1 MELVREKDAEDSKGG
16 GGGRR
21 FAVREIAFC
30 GFVAIDTKTCLSKL

>member
-1 MELVREKDAEDSKGG
+1 MKLVREKDAEDSEGG

-30 GFVAIDTKTCLSKL
+30 VFVAIETKT